1 MDQNPAI
8 LILAPV
14 FAPIAAN
21 LGIEPIHFGIIV
33 IMNLVIGLI
42 TPPLGQVLFVVC
54 PIADVSFEEVAK
66 EVLIFIGVEIGILM
80 LVSYVPAVSTV
91 VPKLF
96 GYIH

>member
-21 LGIEPIHFGIIV
+21 LGIEPIHFGVIV

-42 TPPLGQVLFVVC
+42 TPPLGQVLFVVG
-54 PIADVSFEEVAK
+54 PIARVSFEDVAK
-66 EVLIFIGVEIGILM
+66 EVFPFMLAEIGVLLLI
-80 LVSYVPAVSTV
+80 SYVPYLV
-91 VPKLF
+91 VIMPKLF

>member
-14 FAPIAAN
+14 FAPIAAH

-42 TPPLGQVLFVVC
+42 TPPLGQVLFVVG
-54 PIADVSFEEVAK
+54 PIAKVSFEEVAK
-66 EVLIFIGVEIGILM
+66 EVFPFILVEIGVLL
-80 LVSYVPAVSTV
+80 LVSYVPFFSVFM
-91 VPKLF
+91 PKLF
-96 GYIH
+96 GYIQ